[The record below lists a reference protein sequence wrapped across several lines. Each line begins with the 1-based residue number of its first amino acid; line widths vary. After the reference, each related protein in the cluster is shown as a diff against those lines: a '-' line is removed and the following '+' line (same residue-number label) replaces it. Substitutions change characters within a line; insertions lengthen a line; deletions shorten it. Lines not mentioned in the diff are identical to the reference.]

1 MAELISKYPRIVV
14 ALFAAISA
22 GLATALVC
30 YPMHDNAHLVIYIS
44 SAMVSSAF
52 WAAIIGKR
60 IADITQHCTYFRAAI
75 LGGIAALLAVLS
87 IDIFVDIEMRLE
99 NMFNGLAS
107 LQQTMGFLLID
118 DLTTNLGGG
127 LFALLFFGWYLI
139 PMGGL
144 AGIILRSLRK
154 LYEAD
159 EQDELQGDER
169 DKLYKEDPLRDRAE

>member
-1 MAELISKYPRIVV
+1 MSELISKYPRMV
-14 ALFAAISA
+14 ASLFATMFA
-22 GLATALVC
+22 GLATSLVC
-30 YPMHDNAHLVIYIS
+30 YPMHDNARLVIYVS
-44 SAMVSSAF
+44 SAMASSAF
-52 WAAIIGKR
+52 WVAIIGKR

-99 NMFNGLAS
+99 NMVNGLAS
-107 LQQTMGFLLID
+107 VQQTIRFLLID
-118 DLTTNLGGG
+118 DLSTNLGGG

-154 LYEAD
+154 LYEPD
-159 EQDELQGDER
+159 GQDELQGDER
-169 DKLYKEDPLRDRAE
+169 AKLYTEDPLRDRAE